1 MIIKKLI
8 NLVKPDLEFVSK
20 SNLINFETKNKS
32 YKLYKEGLYRSGQA
46 WSNNFYKEN
55 RFLNLIQCVEHVLS
69 QKKVYSFA
77 ECGCWYGHSSYI
89 ISSLIKNSKKKIKF
103 NIFDSFD
110 GLSNPTKKDSNFR
123 KLGKKKGNFEI
134 EKFSS
139 SEKHLKNR
147 VLQKFNFVNI
157 YKGWIPT
164 RFNEIECKQFSFV
177 HIDVDMYDPTFKSL
191 EFFFPRLVKGGIIVC
206 DDYNLK
212 NFDGATKAWN
222 KYLSKKKIQFIYKN
236 PLGGSFLIK

>member
-1 MIIKKLI
+1 
-8 NLVKPDLEFVSK
+8 
-20 SNLINFETKNKS
+20 
-32 YKLYKEGLYRSGQA
+32 
-46 WSNNFYKEN
+46 
-55 RFLNLIQCVEHVLS
+55 
-69 QKKVYSFA
+69 
-77 ECGCWYGHSSYI
+77 
-89 ISSLIKNSKKKIKF
+89 
-103 NIFDSFD
+103 
-110 GLSNPTKKDSNFR
+110 
-123 KLGKKKGNFEI
+123 
-134 EKFSS
+134 
-139 SEKHLKNR
+139 